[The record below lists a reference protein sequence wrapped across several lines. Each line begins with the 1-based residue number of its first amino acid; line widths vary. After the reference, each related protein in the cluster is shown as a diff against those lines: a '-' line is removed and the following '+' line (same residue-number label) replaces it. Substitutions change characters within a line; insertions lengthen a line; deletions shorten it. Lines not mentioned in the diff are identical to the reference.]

1 MRIYFYFF
9 ALIIFTSSCLN
20 FKPIE
25 FQGIES
31 MEMINQTDTTAEV
44 DLKVKIKNPNNYKL
58 LIKKIDL
65 DAYLNKKLIGKIN
78 HAEKLTVPK
87 KSENSYVIRLKA
99 DMVQLQ
105 KLFPTLLF
113 SGTALVNV
121 KGKVKGKA
129 LWIPKTMDIDINQ
142 KVNKKDLKL

>member
-1 MRIYFYFF
+1 MRIYFCLL
-9 ALIIFTSSCLN
+9 ALTIFTSSCLS

-31 MEMINQTDTTAEV
+31 MEMINQTDSTAEV

-78 HAEKLTVPK
+78 HVEKLNIPK
-87 KSENSYVIRLKA
+87 KSENSYIIRLKA
-99 DMVQLQ
+99 DMAQLQ
-105 KLFPTLLF
+105 KLVPTLIF
-113 SGTALVNV
+113 SGAALVNV

-129 LWIPKTMDIDINQ
+129 LWIPKTINIDINQ
-142 KVNKKDLKL
+142 KVNKHDLKL

>member
-1 MRIYFYFF
+1 MRTCFYFF
-9 ALIIFTSSCLN
+9 ALIFSTVSCIS

-31 MEMINQTDTTAEV
+31 MEMVSQTDSTAEV

-78 HAEKLTVPK
+78 HAEKLLVPR
-87 KSENSYVIRLKA
+87 KSENSYLIRLKT
-99 DMVQLQ
+99 DMAQLQ
-105 KLFPTLLF
+105 KLLPTLLF
-113 SGTALVNV
+113 SGAALVNV
-121 KGKVKGKA
+121 NGKIKGKA
-129 LWIPKTMDIDINQ
+129 LWIPKTINIDINQ
-142 KVNKKDLKL
+142 KVNKHDLKF